1 MNTNNIVLI
10 WLLMALMASARL
22 IHAQEQPPP
31 TDLDYEQEL
40 LKREANLKAILE
52 DLVKEIE
59 YLHNSLQQ
67 MQELPEMQI
76 ILLEDALA
84 DERNV
89 LEELAQNHS
98 LPLELKS
105 VNCANISEADLSVI

>member
-1 MNTNNIVLI
+1 
-10 WLLMALMASARL
+10 
-22 IHAQEQPPP
+22 
-31 TDLDYEQEL
+31 
-40 LKREANLKAILE
+40 
-52 DLVKEIE
+52 
-59 YLHNSLQQ
+59 
-67 MQELPEMQI
+67 MQI